1 MVKKTERVKELA
13 EKRRNKWNR
22 AEKPYFNW
30 CLRCDLSCKQ
40 IIARGPTDYDIMNC
54 PRKHTDTAKFP
65 YKYEDMKRAEEERRK
80 QQ

>member
-1 MVKKTERVKELA
+1 MSRRAARQQATE
-13 EKRRNKWNR
+13 EKRRDKWNK

-40 IIARGPTDYDIMNC
+40 IIARGQTDYDIMNC

-80 QQ
+80 QR

>member
-1 MVKKTERVKELA
+1 MSRRAARQQAAA
-13 EKRRNKWNR
+13 EKRREKWNK

-40 IIARGPTDYDIMNC
+40 IIARGQTDYDIMNC

-65 YKYEDMKRAEEERRK
+65 YKYEDMKK
-80 QQ
+80 QQKETK